1 MEKNASEQEIA
12 HMQHLLSLSEAKSR
26 DLSDTVRHQQSKDF
40 PSKIARLEAELSHL
54 SQTSVGLQQE
64 NEELKKKYQE
74 FGSQVEVFMKEQA
87 EDKASVLKKGEE
99 QVKQIQAQLDA
110 ARQQGQD
117 VLKAKQVDLV
127 RLADQLKF
135 RQEALATAEQKVQVL
150 EERVKV
156 VESQI
161 TEEKLRSANQVS
173 KLEKEIAHWRNQ
185 VEKEKEK
192 TQSGEKSL
200 ADTKD
205 KYEAKISL
213 LKESFE
219 KKILQSVKERE
230 AEARMRW
237 QNDFVAKQEARIEAL
252 KAKYDAAL
260 ENQQSELLRARQQA
274 LDSAAAITA
283 KYETSKRSQRESEE
297 LERKRR
303 AEAASREQ
311 ALRDDERLRE
321 IAQKRM
327 QTEFEEREKRLVER
341 ERLLL
346 EKERTEERKRA
357 EASQKS
363 AAAPSPNVV
372 VLNMQSAEDVSEEQR
387 PNVNGGGKVVG
398 VVNKTAARRAQLRE
412 DTRHEDRGESISK
425 AQHLAELQAKE
436 AQLMLQNEV
445 RMQKALLELQSR
457 KEKEFRA
464 AMVNVR
470 KGIQKLETSV
480 DDAKKE
486 KKRLEQEVLI
496 ERQAFV
502 ALKQES
508 DDAKEVRLTA
518 VQRLEE
524 ANDNIGKLR
533 SVVEESGKKC
543 QRLEEQIKMVQ
554 ESKRQGVVAVSEA
567 QERNAKL
574 KDELSS
580 LKQLKEE
587 REDDLKTAL
596 MTRER
601 LEHQVRQLE
610 EELKRCNDE
619 LKVEKRAIREQSKE
633 EVSAASSQY
642 EYELKQLESREAET
656 RSFLLAAEATIDR
669 LQSELSELK
678 QEKAVQET
686 SLQQL
691 KLDRSQQRKELSNL
705 TRIHKN
711 LAETMDKRVNEEI
724 GERQRVETL
733 LFDAQKEIN
742 NIKLHK
748 QRVLLVYKMHLG
760 QLKKDILEMRKV
772 VKTEMK
778 VSMRHLEKDFAV
790 IGGHF
795 EKQAALELQDKV
807 STFQRQL
814 ESERNEWE
822 QQLQQKEQEISGLFG
837 SQRVNDQSKYDQI
850 AQRLE
855 VKMQEL
861 KVVETQ
867 LANEK
872 NVNASLQL
880 TVHKLENDAERFKME
895 QSRFQEQLSSSKVS
909 SERNSGEQERS
920 RAMLERTTRACRVFH
935 NFVLS
940 IMKAHNLSPPGILLQ
955 ENDTRWQ
962 EKLDEQQLTAELD
975 RAAESLYENSQKAIL
990 RAKEEGTES
999 VLSEL
1004 EAAKN
1009 ALHAL
1014 WSNAEAGDGVYQ
1026 RLPWY
1031 VAASRT
1037 VKQRQD
1043 DAERE
1048 CVALKIDASAK
1059 DAQIQELRQR
1069 KVQLQEANNVLRFEK
1084 ETIVREMSL
1093 LSQTL
1098 SRKKDQDIQEVRL
1111 ELERKME
1118 QAKHTYGTEKMKAD
1132 QEYQVRFSKWL
1143 WAITN
1148 LPLIVGLNTCCLCL
1162 CSSLDHDRTA
1172 SGVTGSRAQ
1181 ELQLTKEPIHD
1192 LRELCGECE
1201 IIEGQQQREADS
1213 LWRLIFCSKWRWR
1226 RCRGSS
1232 RTRSFAL
1239 RRRSTRF
1246 ETR

>member
-54 SQTSVGLQQE
+54 SQTSAGLQQE
-64 NEELKKKYQE
+64 NEELNKKYQE

-117 VLKAKQVDLV
+117 ALKAKQVDLV

-135 RQEALATAEQKVQVL
+135 RQEALAKAEQKIQAL
-150 EERVKV
+150 EERVNV

-192 TQSGEKSL
+192 MQAGEKSL

-230 AEARMRW
+230 AEARTRW

-274 LDSAAAITA
+274 LDSAASITA
-283 KYETSKRSQRESEE
+283 KYETSKRSQRESED

-303 AEAASREQ
+303 AEATSRER
-311 ALRDDERLRE
+311 ALRDDEHSRE

-357 EASQKS
+357 KASQK
-363 AAAPSPNVV
+363 AAVATPSPNVV
-372 VLNMQSAEDVSEEQR
+372 VLNMQSAEDASEEQR
-387 PNVNGGGKVVG
+387 PSVNGGGKVVG
-398 VVNKTAARRAQLRE
+398 VVNKTAARRAQPRE
-412 DTRHEDRGESISK
+412 DTHHEDRGESISK
-425 AQHLAELQAKE
+425 AQHLAELQANE
-436 AQLMLQNEV
+436 AQLMLQNEE

-486 KKRLEQEVLI
+486 KKRLEQEVLS

-508 DDAKEVRLTA
+508 DDAKEARLTV

-533 SVVEESGKKC
+533 SVVKESGKKC
-543 QRLEEQIKMVQ
+543 QRLEEQIKMIQ
-554 ESKRQGVVAVSEA
+554 ESERQSVVVVSEA

-587 REDDLKTAL
+587 READLKAAL
-596 MTRER
+596 MTQER

-619 LKVEKRAIREQSKE
+619 LKVEKRAILEQSKE

-642 EYELKQLESREAET
+642 EYELKQLESREVET
-656 RSFLLAAEATIDR
+656 RSFLLAAKTTIDR
-669 LQSELSELK
+669 LESELSELN

-691 KLDRSQQRKELSNL
+691 KLDRSQQRKEFSNL

-760 QLKKDILEMRKV
+760 QLKKDMLEMRKA
-772 VKTEMK
+772 VKMEMK

-814 ESERNEWE
+814 ESERNKWE

-837 SQRVNDQSKYDQI
+837 SQRVNDQSKYNQI

-855 VKMQEL
+855 VKTQEL
-861 KVVETQ
+861 KAIETQ

-880 TVHKLENDAERFKME
+880 AVHKLENDAERFKME
-895 QSRFQEQLSSSKVS
+895 QYRLQEQLSSSKVS
-909 SERNSGEQERS
+909 SERNAGEQERS
-920 RAMLERTTRACRVFH
+920 RTMLERTTRACRVFH
-935 NFVLS
+935 NFVVS

-955 ENDTRWQ
+955 ENDTKWQ

-1009 ALHAL
+1009 ALYAL
-1014 WSNAEAGDGVYQ
+1014 WSNAEAGDNVYQ

-1031 VAASRT
+1031 VDVSRT

-1048 CVALKIDASAK
+1048 CAALKIDASAK

-1098 SRKKDQDIQEVRL
+1098 SRKRDQDIQEVRL
-1111 ELERKME
+1111 DLERKME

-1143 WAITN
+1143 WTITN
-1148 LPLIVGLNTCCLCL
+1148 LSLIVG
-1162 CSSLDHDRTA
+1162 
-1172 SGVTGSRAQ
+1172 
-1181 ELQLTKEPIHD
+1181 
-1192 LRELCGECE
+1192 
-1201 IIEGQQQREADS
+1201 
-1213 LWRLIFCSKWRWR
+1213 F
-1226 RCRGSS
+1226 
-1232 RTRSFAL
+1232 
-1239 RRRSTRF
+1239 
-1246 ETR
+1246 